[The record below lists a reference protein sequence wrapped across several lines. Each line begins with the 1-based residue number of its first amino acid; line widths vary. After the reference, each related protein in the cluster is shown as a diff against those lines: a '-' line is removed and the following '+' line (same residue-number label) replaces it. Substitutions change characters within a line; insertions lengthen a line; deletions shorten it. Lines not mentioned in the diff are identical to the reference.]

1 MDILTNKISK
11 EEIKN
16 NSIQTITNNLINEY
30 NINDIDYIL
39 NGTRLGDI
47 YRWLQIWICQRRL
60 HSYSNTKME
69 NGEEEDIGRH
79 TSKRSEVFQIPAS
92 SMRKLWGGIKWL
104 GFPISHRAWTQR
116 LLSHRIADQCL
127 SL

>member
-11 EEIKN
+11 EDIKN

-47 YRWLQIWICQRRL
+47 YR
-60 HSYSNTKME
+60 
-69 NGEEEDIGRH
+69 
-79 TSKRSEVFQIPAS
+79 
-92 SMRKLWGGIKWL
+92 
-104 GFPISHRAWTQR
+104 
-116 LLSHRIADQCL
+116 
-127 SL
+127 